1 MQVDLLKDP
10 PRKLFFQYLIPSVSA
25 TMVTSIY
32 VLADSIMIG
41 KGLGEI
47 PIAALNLV
55 LPIFNVLFG
64 TGALFGVGGAVLFS
78 VSMGNKDQAR
88 ARRYFTLACLANA
101 AFMLF
106 YFICGNLWLEPILRL
121 LGATTNTMSFAMDY
135 AKLIILGTPV
145 FCFSSFL
152 QAFVRNDQAPR
163 LAMAAVISGGMMNI
177 FLDWLF
183 IFPLNLGMGGAAAAT
198 VLGTTTTCLIL
209 CTHFFHK
216 ENKMIP
222 LWKNLRFRY
231 IKEIFQYGFSSFF
244 MEISNGIVIFVFNL
258 QLLRYAGDLGV
269 TVYSILS
276 NSSYVIIALSNGI
289 AQAAQPIIA
298 TNFGAKLTERIAQVK
313 ACGLRTAAIEGS
325 IFTLLGLAF
334 PLAVVYI
341 FVNPTQ
347 PILEMAPLAV
357 RLYFLCFIGMALN
370 IFYVNY
376 FQATLQSSKALT
388 ICALRGLILCVSLAF
403 LLPTIPFLGVLGIWL
418 AMPLSAT
425 ISLLIAIYL
434 AKASAK
440 RA

>member
-183 IFPLNLGMGGAAAAT
+183 IFPLNLGMGGAALAT

-244 MEISNGIVIFVFNL
+244 MEISTGIVIFVFNL

-289 AQAAQPIIA
+289 AQAAQPI
-298 TNFGAKLTERIAQVK
+298 
-313 ACGLRTAAIEGS
+313 
-325 IFTLLGLAF
+325 

-418 AMPLSAT
+418 AMPLSET